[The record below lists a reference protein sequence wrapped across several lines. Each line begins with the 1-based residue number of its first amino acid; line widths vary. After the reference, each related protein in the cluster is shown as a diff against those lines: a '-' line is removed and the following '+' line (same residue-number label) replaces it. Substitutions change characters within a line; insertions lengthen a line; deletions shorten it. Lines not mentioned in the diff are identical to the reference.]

1 MTRRLVGLRYQPG
14 IGLPQVIVKASGE
27 LAEEALRQ
35 RAQLARAPAVVRN
48 DALLE
53 QLYKLPLEAQIG
65 AELFRVVAVLLA
77 HVLTVDAAMKEA
89 PHA

>member
-1 MTRRLVGLRYQPG
+1 MTRRLVGLK
-14 IGLPQVIVKASGE
+14 LESSVPQVILKASGE

-53 QLYKLPLEAQIG
+53 QLYRLPLEAQIG

-77 HVLTVDAAMKEA
+77 HVLSVDAAAREV

>member
-1 MTRRLVGLRYQPG
+1 MTRRLVGLKYEPG

-35 RAQLARAPAVVRN
+35 RAQLARAPAVVHN
-48 DALLE
+48 EALLE

-65 AELFRVVAVLLA
+65 ADLFRVVAVLLA
-77 HVLTVDAAMKEA
+77 HVLSVDAAMKEV